1 MEFYPQLPISH
12 LDRRESSKMGFF
24 HVLAVRFGALQ
35 GWEVEPVREGEVD
48 GPVLFGQGNCGAGSV
63 TNVSAEGPSDLSP
76 LSVTSTGSG
85 QLWLFLS
92 LPGTQD
98 SSFSTLTMTNNS
110 LKCH

>member
-1 MEFYPQLPISH
+1 MEFYPQLAISH

-35 GWEVEPVREGEVD
+35 GWEVEPGREGEVD

-76 LSVTSTGSG
+76 LSPARG
-85 QLWLFLS
+85 QASCGFFCRS
-92 LPGTQD
+92 QGHRIHHFPP
-98 SSFSTLTMTNNS
+98 
-110 LKCH
+110 